1 MSSIH
6 LLIRSMWLIDEA
18 EFQENTEAV
27 KLRVLGKTTVKLC
40 QGLQDKCVVSSTF
53 ICFLVCYQNS
63 ICSLN
68 IMCIICTLKH
78 SLYLLKN
85 LTIFISNFKDFQKI
99 NACYTKFKISSKN
112 AIRGEKVK

>member
-1 MSSIH
+1 M
-6 LLIRSMWLIDEA
+6 DEA

-27 KLRVLGKTTVKLC
+27 KSRVLGKTTVKLC
-40 QGLQDKCVVSSTF
+40 QGLQDKCVVSS
-53 ICFLVCYQNS
+53 ILIRFLLCYQNN
-63 ICSLN
+63 ITSLN

-85 LTIFISNFKDFQKI
+85 LTIFLANFKDFQKI

-112 AIRGEKVK
+112 ATREEKIK